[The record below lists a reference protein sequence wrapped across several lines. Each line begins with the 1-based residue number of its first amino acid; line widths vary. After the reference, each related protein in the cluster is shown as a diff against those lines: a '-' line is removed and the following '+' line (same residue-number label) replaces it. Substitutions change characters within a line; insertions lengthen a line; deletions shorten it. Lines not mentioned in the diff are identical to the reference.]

1 MTPLLSFFFL
11 VICGLYR
18 STNADCPLEKSE
30 QWSYNAHLKNGP
42 EYWGETF
49 PACYGRKQSPID
61 IVTADVV
68 KDENLE
74 RLQLT
79 NYDKP
84 LTRAIYEN
92 NGHSIKV
99 TPKDDVVRSVLVN
112 GEKFQLAQ
120 FHFHWGDNYYTG
132 SEHTVDEKQYAL
144 ELHFVHTDAKGRIAV
159 VGVFYQSSILNSTG
173 MQPISDMLQSLRYKG
188 TKLDV
193 KGDINLDKL
202 VENGCS
208 YYRYD
213 GSLTTPGCDEGVI
226 WTLCKNPLRIG
237 ILQLIEFRQVYS
249 VGKTDG
255 VDISECIINNNYRPI
270 QPINSRTV
278 RSSV

>member
-1 MTPLLSFFFL
+1 MFCRSRTGHFKDMRLEIEKKQQLTILSKLQHSSICEVHLRLLL
-11 VICGLYR
+11 HY
-18 STNADCPLEKSE
+18 CPKF
-30 QWSYNAHLKNGP
+30 
-42 EYWGETF
+42 WGETF

-61 IVTADVV
+61 IVTVDIV
-68 KDENLE
+68 KDKNLG

-79 NYDKP
+79 NYDVP

-99 TPKDDVVRSVLVN
+99 TPKDDVLRSVHVN

-120 FHFHWGDNYYTG
+120 FHFHWGGYYYTG
-132 SEHTVDEKQYAL
+132 SEHTVDKKHYAL
-144 ELHFVHTDAKGRIAV
+144 EVQVLIFSI
-159 VGVFYQSSILNSTG
+159 YQLSILNSTG
-173 MQPISDMLQSLRYKG
+173 MQPISDMLQFLLYKG

-193 KGDINLDKL
+193 KGDINLNKL

-226 WTLCKNPLRIG
+226 WTVCKNPLRIG
-237 ILQLIEFRQVYS
+237 ILQLLEFRQVYS
-249 VGKTDG
+249 EGKTNG
-255 VDISECIINNNYRPI
+255 VEISECTITGNHRPI
-270 QPINSRTV
+270 QPINRRTI